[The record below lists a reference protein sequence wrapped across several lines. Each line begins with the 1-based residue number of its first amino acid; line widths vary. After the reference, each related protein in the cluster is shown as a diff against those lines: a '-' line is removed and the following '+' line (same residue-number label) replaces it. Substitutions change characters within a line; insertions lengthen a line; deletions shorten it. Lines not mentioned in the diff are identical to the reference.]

1 MKTTIEFNPFRP
13 GNGLLPPYLAGREED
28 IAIFEKSLNI
38 ALSLPQNLVISGL
51 RGTGKT
57 VFLMKLEEICRRK
70 KWLFVRREFNSQLC
84 DERKFLFALLTD
96 LATKIEGVSLIK
108 KVKRKGIGFLASEE
122 EVIGNDFAERIL
134 SEYAG
139 PLGDRLEEILKGLH
153 SEISGGGFNGL
164 VFLYDEFHFIEDEK
178 LPNSFP
184 LSMLLEAFSHAQQK
198 GLHYYLVLS
207 GLPPLMT
214 NLVEAKTYAERM
226 FQARVFGRLEP
237 EDSSKAITKPLENTN
252 LSLSEDL
259 IEKLITETRGYP
271 YFLQFYCFYL
281 IDNVP
286 KRKINRKDFEKIY
299 PFLLK
304 RLDESF
310 FMGRF
315 SRTSDGERDLLSKV
329 LDLGD
334 ELDVLEIRNRI
345 KKTRGAVNLVLNSLT
360 GKGILYRVRRGKYSF
375 ALPLFREFL
384 KRNL

>member
-1 MKTTIEFNPFRP
+1 M
-13 GNGLLPPYLAGREED
+13 
-28 IAIFEKSLNI
+28 
-38 ALSLPQNLVISGL
+38 
-51 RGTGKT
+51 
-57 VFLMKLEEICRRK
+57 
-70 KWLFVRREFNSQLC
+70 
-84 DERKFLFALLTD
+84 
-96 LATKIEGVSLIK
+96 
-108 KVKRKGIGFLASEE
+108 
-122 EVIGNDFAERIL
+122 
-134 SEYAG
+134 
-139 PLGDRLEEILKGLH
+139 
-153 SEISGGGFNGL
+153 
-164 VFLYDEFHFIEDEK
+164 
-178 LPNSFP
+178 
-184 LSMLLEAFSHAQQK
+184 
-198 GLHYYLVLS
+198 
-207 GLPPLMT
+207 MT

-237 EDSSKAITKPLENTN
+237 DDSRKAITKPLENTN

-286 KRKINRKDFEKIY
+286 KRKLDRKDFEKIY

-334 ELDVLEIRNRI
+334 ELDVSEIRKRI